1 MCTHVHVDSIR
12 KLGLLH
18 FKKRKKIYNVFAH
31 TGTCTCIYRVAN
43 LMNLNYTLDRPYKL
57 YF

>member
-1 MCTHVHVDSIR
+1 MCTHVHVDRIR

-18 FKKRKKIYNVFAH
+18 FKKRKKIYNVFAYN
-31 TGTCTCIYRVAN
+31 GTCIYRVAN

>member
-1 MCTHVHVDSIR
+1 MCTHVHVDRIR

-18 FKKRKKIYNVFAH
+18 FKKRKKNYNVFAY
-31 TGTCTCIYRVAN
+31 TGTCIYRVAN